1 MLRRLGHQRLLS
13 QNNELVVLAGKFQIL
28 RILRCGG
35 RRGRLRERRGD
46 HAARHIGGK
55 RNSAT
60 NSSTHRHCT
69 TAEKTTAADTGLSA
83 ERDSIGAFGIV
94 TIKFFERAL
103 GCSGHRHILPA
114 DFFATATVI
123 TAQPAKRLLPERTP
137 RNGCSPAATNNL
149 AADAK
154 GPDPEKARSVA
165 ALSPSV
171 WPLRYRL
178 WVLRSWAPYPVCF

>member
-1 MLRRLGHQRLLS
+1 MSRKL
-13 QNNELVVLAGKFQIL
+13 
-28 RILRCGG
+28 
-35 RRGRLRERRGD
+35 
-46 HAARHIGGK
+46 
-55 RNSAT
+55 
-60 NSSTHRHCT
+60 
-69 TAEKTTAADTGLSA
+69 TAAGIALAAAFLVTAAMAQQFVPRDENPEDYPAGAGRDDTFYSCTACHGFKLIAQQGMS
-83 ERDSIGAFGIV
+83 RRQLGISSRQ
-94 TIKFFERAL
+94 IF
-103 GCSGHRHILPA
+103 S
-114 DFFATATVI
+114 TAAVI

-154 GPDPEKARSVA
+154 GSDPEKARSVA